1 MEIRSIGP
9 FLDYWQSVRGRT
21 KRVIATIPD
30 DRFDWTYMPDKFTF
44 GDIIRHLATIE
55 RYMYAETVQG
65 KPSSY
70 PGYAESLQE
79 KNETPVEFM
88 DRLDGEATK
97 IFSRLTDEDLT
108 KKCMT
113 PAGTSI
119 TVWKWLRAMV
129 EHEAHHRGQIY
140 MMLSMLGVA
149 TPPLYGLTEEEVR
162 AKSVNTRSGTNPA

>member
-9 FLDYWQSVRGRT
+9 FLEYWQSVRGRT
-21 KRVIATIPD
+21 KRVIAAIPD
-30 DRFDWTYMPDKFTF
+30 DKLDWNHKAGTFTF
-44 GDIIRHLATIE
+44 ADIIRHLATIE
-55 RYMYAETVQG
+55 RFMYAETVQW

-70 PGYAESLQE
+70 PGYDASLQ
-79 KNETPVEFM
+79 KNGESPIELM
-88 DRLDGEATK
+88 DRLDQESIA

-108 KKCMT
+108 KKCVK

-119 TVWKWLRAMV
+119 TIWKWLRAMV

-140 MMLSMLGVA
+140 MMLSMLGVS

-162 AKSVNTRSGTNPA
+162 AKSRPTGQ

>member
-1 MEIRSIGP
+1 MEIRTIQP
-9 FLDYWQSVRGRT
+9 FLEYWKSVRART
-21 KRVIATIPD
+21 KRVAAAIPED
-30 DRFDWTYMPDKFTF
+30 KLDWTYKEGKFTF
-44 GDIIRHLATIE
+44 SDIIRHLATIE

-65 KPSSY
+65 KPSIY
-70 PGYAESLQE
+70 PGYDRSLQKDGE
-79 KNETPVEFM
+79 SPIDLM
-88 DRLDGEATK
+88 DRLDAESIE

-119 TVWKWLRAMV
+119 TTWKWLRAMV

-140 MMLSMLGVA
+140 IMLSMLGIS

-162 AKSVNTRSGTNPA
+162 ARSRTGTNPA

>member
-9 FLDYWQSVRGRT
+9 FLEYWESVRGRT
-21 KRVIATIPD
+21 RRVVQAIPPGQM
-30 DRFDWTYMPDKFTF
+30 RWTYMPGRFSL
-44 GDIIRHLATIE
+44 GDIVRHLATIE

-70 PGYAESLQE
+70 PGYSMALQKEGESPLE
-79 KNETPVEFM
+79 LM
-88 DRLDGEATK
+88 DRLHAESVD
-97 IFSRLTDEDLT
+97 IFRKLTDEDLT
-108 KKCMT
+108 KKCVT

-119 TVWKWLRAMV
+119 TIWKWLRAMV
-129 EHEAHHRGQIY
+129 EHEAHHRGQLY

-162 AKSVNTRSGTNPA
+162 AKSVRQ

>member
-1 MEIRSIGP
+1 MEIRTIEP
-9 FLDYWQSVRGRT
+9 FLEYWQSVRKRT
-21 KRVIATIPD
+21 KRVAASIPPEKL
-30 DRFDWTYMPDKFTF
+30 DWTYKEGKFTF

-65 KPSSY
+65 KPSIY
-70 PGYAESLQE
+70 PGYDKALQQ
-79 KNETPVEFM
+79 NGETPIEFM
-88 DRLDGEATK
+88 DRMDNESTK
-97 IFSRLTDEDLT
+97 IFSQLTGEDLT

-140 MMLSMLGVA
+140 MMLSILGVPA
-149 TPPLYGLTEEEVR
+149 PPLYGLTEEEVR
-162 AKSVNTRSGTNPA
+162 ARSGTNPA

>member
-1 MEIRSIGP
+1 MEIRTIRP
-9 FLDYWQSVRGRT
+9 FLDYWESVRGRT
-21 KRVIATIPD
+21 KRVIATIPND
-30 DRFDWTYMPDKFTF
+30 KLDWSYAPGKFTF

-65 KPSSY
+65 RPSTY
-70 PGYAESLQE
+70 PGYDRGLQND
-79 KNETPVEFM
+79 NETPAQLM
-88 DRLDGEATK
+88 DRLHEESVS
-97 IFSRLTDEDLT
+97 IFGQLTDDDLT
-108 KKCMT
+108 KKCTT

-129 EHEAHHRGQIY
+129 EHESHHRGQVY

-162 AKSVNTRSGTNPA
+162 AKSSR

>member
-1 MEIRSIGP
+1 MEIRTIGP
-9 FLDYWQSVRGRT
+9 FLEYWQSVRKRT
-21 KRVIATIPD
+21 KRVAAVIPD
-30 DRFDWTYMPDKFTF
+30 DRLDWTYQPGKFTF

-65 KPSSY
+65 KPSIY
-70 PGYAESLQE
+70 PGYDTSLQQE
-79 KNETPVEFM
+79 NESPIQLME
-88 DRLDGEATK
+88 RLDYESIA
-97 IFSRLTDEDLT
+97 IFSRLTDEGLAA
-108 KKCMT
+108 KCTT

-140 MMLSMLGVA
+140 MMLSMLGVP

-162 AKSVNTRSGTNPA
+162 AKSTQPQQR

>member
-1 MEIRSIGP
+1 MEITTIQP
-9 FLDYWQSVRGRT
+9 FLEYWKSVRGRT

-30 DRFDWTYMPDKFTF
+30 DKLDWTYQPGKFSF

-65 KPSSY
+65 RPSIY
-70 PGYAESLQE
+70 PGYDKSLQQN
-79 KNETPVEFM
+79 NESPIEFM
-88 DRLDGEATK
+88 DRLDAESIE
-97 IFSRLTDEDLT
+97 IFARLSDADLT
-108 KKCMT
+108 RKCTT

-129 EHEAHHRGQIY
+129 EHESHHRGQVY
-140 MMLSMLGVA
+140 MMLSMLGIA

-162 AKSVNTRSGTNPA
+162 AKSGQSGTKPA